1 MSSGHGDAS
10 ELNVIKHN
18 LSMLPKL
25 AGAILFLIGLA
36 VDFAAIPRLLVF
48 LSAYLLVGYE
58 VLIHAGKNIIKAK
71 VFDENLLMGV
81 ATVGA
86 FLIGEYPEAVAV
98 MLFYQIGEAFQDAA
112 VDRSRRSISALMD
125 IRPDFANLLQ
135 EGRIDQVDPSAVAPG
150 QIIIVRPGERIP
162 LDGVITE
169 GRSSLDTSAL
179 TGESLPLDV
188 SPGDSVL
195 SGSVNNNGLLTIETN
210 KAYAD
215 STVARILE
223 MTQNAHRNKAPMEN
237 FITRFARYY
246 TPVVLALALALAIL
260 PPLVTGTDWS
270 DWIGRALIFL
280 VVSCPCAL
288 VISVPLSFFAGI
300 GGASRSGILVKGGN
314 YLEALSKVDTVVF
327 DKTGTLT
334 HGVFTVTDV
343 APADGWTR
351 EQILDI
357 AAHAE
362 SSSNHPIAVSL
373 RNAHGI
379 EIDRDRIAA
388 YEEVAG
394 QGVFVLID
402 DKPVLIGNG
411 KLMENANIP
420 YSVQKASGTVIYLGI
435 DGVYAGHIVI
445 SDELRPEAKRTIGE
459 LRQAGVRRIMML
471 TGDNHGIANKIATA
485 LSLDGFF
492 AEQLPHQKVERLE
505 DLIEADLIEANRART
520 NTKGS
525 RKLAFVGDGINDAP
539 VLARSDIGIALGG
552 VGSDAAIEAADVVL
566 MTDELPK
573 IAQAIRISKR
583 TMRIVWQNIIFALGV
598 KSVILVLGAVG
609 IASMWMAVFGDVGVT
624 LIATINALRA
634 LRAK

>member
-435 DGVYAGHIVI
+435 DGVYAGHIMI

-492 AEQLPHQKVERLE
+492 AEQLPYQKVERLE
-505 DLIEADLIEANRART
+505 DLIEADLIEANRAQT
-520 NTKGS
+520 NTKGC

>member
-210 KAYAD
+210 QAYAD